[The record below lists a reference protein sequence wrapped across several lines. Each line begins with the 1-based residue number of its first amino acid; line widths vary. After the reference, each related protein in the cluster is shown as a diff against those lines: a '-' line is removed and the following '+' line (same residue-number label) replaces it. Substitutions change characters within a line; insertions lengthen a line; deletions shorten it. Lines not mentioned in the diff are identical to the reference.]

1 MLGKRQPQRSFFD
14 ALGLPHRVAPDSFYG
29 RMGSLEAQLFK
40 DEDLKA
46 MYCDDNG
53 RPSLPPSLMSG
64 VLLLQ
69 FYDDVS
75 DAEAVERVLF
85 DLRWKVALNLSLD
98 YSGFHPSSLS
108 VFRTRLVEHK
118 QERYAFDRLLKVSRE
133 AGLLADKVTLLTDT
147 TDAKGAGAVQD
158 TYTLLRKGIRKLIKT
173 MGYHLPGKR
182 QGCSADIERLISTYV
197 DQDRRAEADWSDP
210 AVRQAQLKILVAD
223 SEAALDLALAQADD
237 PEVRSLGWMIAKILG
252 DDVETNDRGEAQ
264 IAEGTAADRLISL
277 EDPDM
282 RHGRK
287 SAAHKFNG
295 YKTSTSID
303 QASELILDIA
313 DLPAS
318 AGDGKAL
325 MPSIARVEEH
335 VGVIVECAMGD
346 GAYGSGENRAACA
359 ERPENPIDLLSPMR
373 RPADPAVDKS
383 AFTIEL
389 DGQTPTA
396 TCPHGQT
403 VSASSSTTD
412 EDGRTSHKFTFDRA
426 ICLTCPLFARCVR
439 SQTTGRTLTTSPY
452 EAYLR
457 AARERQQTDEFQ
469 QRYRLR
475 SRVEGKQA
483 ELVVHG
489 LRNTRYLGQAKRS
502 LQRLYLAAAVNL
514 KRITTL
520 AKIKGIDLLAIL
532 ANSSQLQF
540 QTHPGGTMMP
550 AIG

>member
-1 MLGKRQPQRSFFD
+1 MIGKRQPQRSFFD

-29 RMGSLEAQLFK
+29 RMGSLEAQLFS
-40 DEDLKA
+40 DEDLKEL
-46 MYCDDNG
+46 YCDDNG

-85 DLRWKVALNLSLD
+85 DLRWKVALNISLD

-108 VFRTRLVEHK
+108 VFRNRLVEHK
-118 QERYAFDRLLKVSRE
+118 QERYTFDRLLKVSRE
-133 AGLLADKVTLLTDT
+133 AGLLADKVTMLTDT

-158 TYTLLRKGIRKLIKT
+158 TYTLLRKGIRKLVKM

-182 QGCSADIERLISTYV
+182 QGCSAEIERLVSTYV

-223 SEAALDLALAQADD
+223 SEAALDLALAQTDD
-237 PEVRSLGWMIAKILG
+237 AEVRSLGWMIAKILG
-252 DDVETNDRGEAQ
+252 DDVETNDRGEVQ
-264 IAEGTAADRLISL
+264 IAEGTATDRLISL
-277 EDPDM
+277 EDPAM

-295 YKTSTSID
+295 YKVSTSID

-325 MPSIARVEEH
+325 MPAIERIEEH
-335 VGVIVECAMGD
+335 IGVIVESVMGD

-383 AFTIEL
+383 AFEIDL
-389 DGQTPTA
+389 DAKTA
-396 TCPHGQT
+396 TCPNGQT
-403 VSASSSTTD
+403 VSASSTTTD
-412 EDGRTSHKFTFDRA
+412 DEDRTTHKFVFDRA
-426 ICLTCPLFARCVR
+426 ICLTCPLFDRCVR
-439 SQTTGRTLTTSPY
+439 SQTTGRTVATSPY

-457 AARERQQTDEFQ
+457 AARERQQTDEFK

-489 LRNTRYLGQAKRS
+489 LRNTRYLGQAKRN

-514 KRITTL
+514 RRISTL
-520 AKIKGIDLLAIL
+520 AEIKGIDLLAIL
-532 ANSSQLQF
+532 TNSSQQQP
-540 QTHPGGTMMP
+540 QTHSGGTMMP
-550 AIG
+550 AIV